1 MSVEVGV
8 VGPREELGDV
18 PIALSGAVISR
29 GTVQLLTG
37 SLHYPSGG
45 CVPAEAFS
53 RENHSLTLR
62 PCP

>member
-18 PIALSGAVISR
+18 SIALSGAVSR

-37 SLHYPSGG
+37 SLHCPSGG
-45 CVPAEAFS
+45 CIPVEILS
-53 RENHSLTLR
+53 RENHSLTLLR
-62 PCP
+62 CS